1 MDWPTILPNGLQ
13 LESLEA
19 NISASSIPVTILT
32 GDNPRDPLD
41 LFCKPNKSR
50 PILPPSPPALPLIGH
65 LHLIGSHFHISLQ
78 SLSAKY
84 GTLFYLRLGASRS
97 VVVSSAAMATE
108 IFKTQDLAFAE
119 HPKLGFSDEMPYAK
133 YGFFSAPY
141 GDYWRFAKKVC
152 MSELLSPKQI
162 ECSRGVRDE
171 ELVRLLQIM
180 FECSKKKEL
189 VDLGV
194 ELMKFTNNTLC
205 RMAMSTRC
213 SDRGDDAEEIREMVK
228 DTFELGS
235 KMFLGDVLGPLR
247 KVGFWL
253 YAKKAMDVH
262 LRIDGLLERI
272 LKAHEDQNRK
282 GEEEDLMDILLKVQ
296 KDDKAEVKM
305 TRIHLKA
312 LVLDLF
318 IGGTGT
324 SSEVILWTL
333 AELINHPNAF
343 NKLREE
349 IESVVGGTRLVED
362 SDVISLPY
370 LQAVVKEGLRLH
382 PPLPVT
388 TRSSRQDCKIDGFD
402 IPKETMIFI
411 NLYAIMRD
419 PNTWENPNE
428 FWPERFLIS
437 SSKEQEN
444 VEEAFNFLPFGAGRR
459 ACAGGKLGLT
469 ILHRTV
475 AAMVQCFDWKVG
487 GDQDAKVNMEVAKGV
502 FMHVAHP
509 LLCLP
514 VVHFDPFASRT

>member
-1 MDWPTILPNGLQ
+1 MATLKDVHDTN
-13 LESLEA
+13 
-19 NISASSIPVTILT
+19 SALCFLT
-32 GDNPRDPLD
+32 
-41 LFCKPNKSR
+41 SR
-50 PILPPSPPALPLIGH
+50 GPPALPLIGH

-84 GTLFYLRLGASRS
+84 GTLFYLRLGASRTS
-97 VVVSSAAMATE
+97 LFHRLLWQPKYSKPRILRSRNTRNSDSPMRCH
-108 IFKTQDLAFAE
+108 TQNM
-119 HPKLGFSDEMPYAK
+119 GFSALPMVTI
-133 YGFFSAPY
+133 G
-141 GDYWRFAKKVC
+141 V
-152 MSELLSPKQI
+152 SP
-162 ECSRGVRDE
+162 R
-171 ELVRLLQIM
+171 
-180 FECSKKKEL
+180 
-189 VDLGV
+189 
-194 ELMKFTNNTLC
+194 